1 LKKIS
6 IISDVKD
13 GNLKRNRSLIKRAI
27 ASFENKTI
35 KITIERS
42 RRKRSNQQNAYYW
55 GVCLPIVQNGL
66 YDATGETRDLNSIHY
81 QILLPLLAPKREI
94 VNKESG
100 EVINEKMT
108 SSEMTTTDFME
119 YINEVQKWSAEFLNV
134 DIPDP
139 NEELTLNFK

>member
-6 IISDVKD
+6 IISDVKN

-27 ASFENKTI
+27 ANFENKTI

-42 RRKRSNQQNAYYW
+42 RKKRSNQQNAYYW
-55 GVCLPIVQNGL
+55 GVMLQIVQKGL
-66 YDATGETRDLNSIHY
+66 YDATGEARDLNSIHY
-81 QILLPLLAPKREI
+81 QILLPLFAPQREI

-119 YINEVQKWSAEFLNV
+119 YIKEVQKWSAEFLNV